1 MKKISDTIHK
11 DFPLLR
17 DTSLVYL
24 DSAATSQT
32 PQPVVDAIE
41 NYYTQYR
48 ASIHR
53 GLYPI
58 AERTTDQY
66 EDAREKTADLIG
78 AEKEEI
84 IFTSGAT
91 ASSNMLIYSLEQSLD
106 LREGDEIV
114 TTVME
119 HHAALLPLQEFAK
132 RNKLSIKYIPLTK
145 QLRLDHAAA
154 RKLISKKTK
163 IVSVMLSSNVLGTI
177 NDISFF
183 SVLAKKVGAVMITDA
198 TAAVGHIPV
207 DVKELNVDFLFFSGH
222 KMCGPTGTGV
232 LYGKKEVLEDIKP
245 SFFGGGMINS
255 VACDKEATWAKDMS
269 RFEAGTPNIAGVIGL
284 GSAID
289 YIQCLDLERIHT
301 EVVEILSYAIETL
314 SNISGVCVYC
324 EKDVDKNIGT
334 VSFTVDGIHPHDVA
348 QIAGQNN
355 IAVRA
360 GHHCA
365 MPLVKELGVNATVRA
380 SLYFYNTKKDI
391 DALCEVVQKAKEIFK
406 IV

>member
-32 PQPVVDAIE
+32 PQSVVDAIE
-41 NYYTQYR
+41 NYYTKYR

-53 GLYPI
+53 GLYSA
-58 AERTTDQY
+58 AERATDQY
-66 EDAREKTADLIG
+66 EDAREKIADFIG
-78 AEKEEI
+78 ADKEEI

-106 LREGDEIV
+106 LQEDDEIV

-119 HHAALLPLQEFAK
+119 HHAALLPLQELAK
-132 RNKLSIKYIPLTK
+132 RKKLSIKYIPLTK
-145 QLRLDHAAA
+145 DLRLDHAVAQ
-154 RKLISKKTK
+154 KLISKKTK
-163 IVSVMLSSNVLGTI
+163 IVSVMLASNVLGTI
-177 NDISFF
+177 NDVSFF
-183 SVLAKKVGAVMITDA
+183 SSLAKKVGAVVITDA

-207 DVKELNVDFLFFSGH
+207 NVKELGVDLMFFSGH
-222 KMCGPTGTGV
+222 KMCGPTGVGV
-232 LYGKKEVLEDIKP
+232 LHGKKEILEDLKP
-245 SFFGGGMINS
+245 GFFGGGMISS
-255 VACDKEATWAKDMS
+255 VTCDKEAKWAKGVS
-269 RFEAGTPNIAGVIGL
+269 RFEAGTPNIAGVIGF

-289 YIQCLDLERIHT
+289 YIQCLDAGKIHT
-301 EVVEILSYAIETL
+301 EVADVLSYAIDTL
-314 SNISGVCVYC
+314 SNISGVHVYC
-324 EKDVDKNIGT
+324 EKDVDKNVGT
-334 VSFTVDGIHPHDVA
+334 ISFTVEGIHPHDVA

-355 IAVRA
+355 VAVRA

-365 MPLVKELGVNATVRA
+365 MPLADKLGVSATVRV

-391 DALCEVVQKAKEIFK
+391 DALCEVIQKAKEIFK

>member
-32 PQPVVDAIE
+32 PQSVVDAIE
-41 NYYTQYR
+41 NYYTKYR
-48 ASIHR
+48 ASIYR
-53 GLYPI
+53 GLYPV
-58 AERTTDQY
+58 AERATDQY
-66 EDAREKTADLIG
+66 ENVREKTADLIG
-78 AEKEEI
+78 ATKEEI

-91 ASSNMLIYSLEQSLD
+91 ASSNMLVYSLEHSLD
-106 LREGDEIV
+106 LKEGDEIV

-119 HHAALLPLQEFAK
+119 HHASLLPLQELAK
-132 RNKLSIKYIPLTK
+132 RKKLSIKYIPLTEDF
-145 QLRLDHAAA
+145 RLDHTVAQE
-154 RKLISKKTK
+154 LISEKTK

-177 NDISFF
+177 NDVSFF
-183 SVLAKKVGAVMITDA
+183 SALAKKAGAVMITDA
-198 TAAVGHIPV
+198 TAAVGHILV
-207 DVKELNVDFLFFSGH
+207 DARELDVDFMFFSGH
-222 KMCGPTGTGV
+222 KMCGPTGIGV
-232 LYGKKEVLEDIKP
+232 LYGKKEVLDDIKP

-255 VACDKEATWAKDMS
+255 VACDKEATWAKDIS

-289 YIQCLDLERIHT
+289 YIQCLGVERIHT
-301 EVVEILSYAIETL
+301 EVAEVLSYAIDML
-314 SNISGVCVYC
+314 SGISGVRVYC
-324 EKDVDKNIGT
+324 EKDISKNVGT
-334 VSFTVDGIHPHDVA
+334 VSFTIEGIHPHDVA
-348 QIAGQNN
+348 QVAGQHN

-365 MPLVKELGVNATVRA
+365 MPLAKELGVSATTRA
-380 SLYFYNTKKDI
+380 SIYLYNTKKDI

-406 IV
+406 VV